1 MKKTKKSVSK
11 KEKNTLLDYINMILL
26 SLLCII
32 VLYPFWNQIVIS
44 FTDSSVS
51 SGLGMSLWPEK
62 WSLEAYKY
70 IFTYS
75 DVGIAYFNTIVRTVL
90 GTLLTVTLT
99 VLAAYPLS
107 RKDLPFRGVFMTLF
121 ITAMFI
127 SGGLIPTY
135 LLIKNIGLL
144 DTRWALIFP
153 GALSIMYII
162 ITRNFFNSISSE
174 IEESAMMD
182 GASPFQIL
190 IKIILPLSKPILV
203 TVALWTAVGLWNE
216 WFAAQIYVQDRS
228 LKVLQNLVRQM
239 IIDVDSSGMQTQVS
253 GEGARASELLLANVR
268 AATVMVSIGPIIL
281 IYPFAQKYF
290 IKGLQLGAVKG

>member
-1 MKKTKKSVSK
+1 
-11 KEKNTLLDYINMILL
+11 
-26 SLLCII
+26 
-32 VLYPFWNQIVIS
+32 
-44 FTDSSVS
+44 
-51 SGLGMSLWPEK
+51 
-62 WSLEAYKY
+62 
-70 IFTYS
+70 
-75 DVGIAYFNTIVRTVL
+75 
-90 GTLLTVTLT
+90 
-99 VLAAYPLS
+99 
-107 RKDLPFRGVFMTLF
+107 MTLF
-121 ITAMFI
+121 VTAMFI

-144 DTRWALIFP
+144 NTRWALILP
-153 GALSIMYII
+153 GALSVMYII
-162 ITRNFFNSISSE
+162 ITRNFFNSISPE
-174 IEESAMMD
+174 IEESATMD

-190 IKIILPLSKPILV
+190 LKIVLPLSKPILV

-216 WFAAQIYVQDRS
+216 WFAAQIYVQDQS

-239 IIDVDSSGMQTQVS
+239 IVDVDSSGMQTQVS